1 MMKRIVMM
9 GAPGSGKGTW
19 SKFLSDRFSLPHISS
34 GDLFRRELA
43 GDSPLG
49 REIRSYVERGQ
60 LVPDD
65 VTIQLIKEVLAEGE
79 GRDGFILDGFPRT
92 IAQAEVLD
100 QILADEG
107 HELDAVIE
115 VEVSEQVIIQ
125 RALGRFVC
133 EDCGQPYN
141 TTTMKP
147 VTEDVCDRCGGRI
160 VRRGDDTEETLKLR
174 LETYRVNT
182 APLTGY
188 YRQKEKLVVFPN
200 DGPPDCQAQRDLLL
214 LLEGRLS
221 FGQGRK

>member
-43 GDSPLG
+43 GDSTLG
-49 REIRSYVERGQ
+49 REIRSYVEQGQ

-65 VTIQLIKEVLAEGE
+65 VTTQLIKGVLAEGE
-79 GRDGFILDGFPRT
+79 GREGFILDGFPRT
-92 IAQAEVLD
+92 IAQAEALD
-100 QILADEG
+100 QILEDGG

-115 VEVSEQVIIQ
+115 VEVSEPVIIQ
-125 RALGRFVC
+125 RALSRFVC

-141 TTTMKP
+141 NTTMKP

-174 LETYRVNT
+174 LEAYRVNT

-188 YRQKEKLVVFPN
+188 YRQREKLLVFPN

-214 LLEGRLS
+214 LLEEHLS
-221 FGQGRK
+221 FGQG